1 MGQYIA
7 LENLMPIAILLLIL
21 LLFISV
27 KICVVCLYPC
37 TKAENSALRL
47 KKELNCL
54 TSNPSFTQEI

>member
-54 TSNPSFTQEI
+54 MCV